1 MAKKKNKCIAIAECG
16 RINLIIQKGEEG
28 YKEFAKVLNNIE
40 KHGGITMS
48 WYGDVEDENGKEQ
61 TGLVITVGG
70 K

>member
-1 MAKKKNKCIAIAECG
+1 MKSKCIAIAEYG
-16 RINLIIQKGEEG
+16 RINLIIQKGENG
-28 YKEFAKVLNNIE
+28 YKEFAKVLNNID

-61 TGLVITVGG
+61 SGLVIMAGG